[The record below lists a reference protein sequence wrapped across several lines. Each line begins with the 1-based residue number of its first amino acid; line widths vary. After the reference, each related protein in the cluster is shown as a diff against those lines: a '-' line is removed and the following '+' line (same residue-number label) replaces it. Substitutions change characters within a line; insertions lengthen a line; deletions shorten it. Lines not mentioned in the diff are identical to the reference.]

1 MRYPDI
7 ADMLIAITRAVSPAI
22 NRCEIGFIE
31 RQVIDL
37 AKANEQHARYEALLA
52 ELGAK
57 VVSLPAEPDYPDSVF
72 VEDPAV
78 VLDELAIMTR
88 MGAASRRGESESL
101 ASALAA
107 YRPLRWMR
115 EPATL
120 EGGDAM
126 RIGRTLYVGVSHR
139 TNRAGI
145 EQLTGE
151 LSPLGYSVAPVT
163 VRGALHLKSACC
175 SLGDGAILANRAWL
189 DPEPL
194 AQFRIVEVAPGEER
208 AANVL
213 AIGGSVIVPASF
225 PRTAEILARE
235 GLRVRTL
242 DVSELMKAEAGVT
255 CGSVLFEA

>member
-1 MRYPDI
+1 
-7 ADMLIAITRAVSPAI
+7 MLTAITRAVSPAI

-31 RQVIDL
+31 RQEIDL
-37 AKANEQHARYEALLA
+37 ASAYQQHLQYESLLA

-78 VLDELAIMTR
+78 VVDEVAIMTR

-101 ASALAA
+101 ARALAE
-107 YRPLRWMR
+107 YRPLRWLR

-145 EQLTGE
+145 EQLTDE
-151 LSPLGYSVAPVT
+151 LVPLGYAVVPVA

-175 SLGDGAILANRAWL
+175 SLGDGVILANRAWL
-189 DPEPL
+189 DLQPL
-194 AQFRIVEVAPGEER
+194 AQFRIVDVAPEEER

-213 AIGGSVIVPASF
+213 AIGGSVIVPASY
-225 PRTAEILARE
+225 PRTAEILERS
-235 GLRVRTL
+235 GLRVRTV

-255 CGSVLFEA
+255 CCSLIFDVG

>member
-1 MRYPDI
+1 MF
-7 ADMLIAITRAVSPAI
+7 LAITRAVSPAI
-22 NRCEIGFIE
+22 NQCEIGFIE
-31 RQVIDL
+31 RQEIDL
-37 AKANEQHARYEALLA
+37 VKANQQHQQYESLLA

-78 VLDELAIMTR
+78 VLDEIAIMTC
-88 MGAASRRGESESL
+88 MGAPSRRGESESL
-101 ASALAA
+101 ARALAG
-107 YRPLRWMR
+107 YRPLRWLR

-120 EGGDAM
+120 EGGDVM
-126 RIGRTLYVGVSHR
+126 RIGRTLYVGVSRR

-145 EQLTGE
+145 EQLTNDLG
-151 LSPLGYSVAPVT
+151 PLGYTVVPVA

-175 SLGDGAILANRAWL
+175 SLGDDAILANRAWVDL
-189 DPEPL
+189 EPL
-194 AQFRIVEVAPGEER
+194 AHFRVVEIAVGEDR

-213 AIGGSVIVPASF
+213 SIGGSVVVPGSF
-225 PRTAEILARE
+225 PRTAEILDRS

-255 CGSVLFEA
+255 CCSLVFEG

>member
-1 MRYPDI
+1 
-7 ADMLIAITRAVSPAI
+7 MLLAITRAVSPAI
-22 NRCEIGFIE
+22 NQCEIGFIE
-31 RQVIDL
+31 RQAIDL
-37 AKANEQHARYEALLA
+37 AKANRQHRRYEALLA

-72 VEDPAV
+72 VEDPAI
-78 VLDELAIMTR
+78 VLDEVAIMTR

-101 ASALAA
+101 ARALSE
-107 YRPLRWMR
+107 YRPLRWLC

-120 EGGDAM
+120 DGGDAM
-126 RIGRTLYVGVSHR
+126 RVGRTLYVGVSHR

-151 LSPLGYSVAPVT
+151 LDPLGYTVVPVA

-189 DPEPL
+189 DLEPL
-194 AQFRIVEVAPGEER
+194 AQFRIVDVAPGEDR

-213 AIGGSVIVPASF
+213 PISGSVIVPASY
-225 PRTAEILARE
+225 PRTAEILERS

-255 CGSVLFEA
+255 CCSLIFEC